1 MSQVSQQVLDW
12 ERRSP
17 QIFQEIVESRADL
30 ICLQEV
36 NRYGKHCLEFPTT

>member
-1 MSQVSQQVLDW
+1 MSQQVLSW

-17 QIFQEIVESRADL
+17 QILQEIVESKADL

-36 NRYGKHCLEFPTT
+36 NRYGTALLSFTIT